1 MKYFYRLIFI
11 FVTSLLL
18 SGCGGGGG
26 KTACSL
32 AVGSLACSGL
42 NSNSGSSGSNGL
54 TTTYSVLHS
63 MSNIEGANPDASLI
77 QVNGVFY
84 GTTQAGGA
92 QSLGTVFSMNT
103 AGQVT
108 TLHSFVGGA
117 TDGAIPFAS
126 LVAGSDGNL
135 YGTTTNGGS
144 TGNGTVFKITLS
156 SGVATYNGVVYSFIG
171 GLTDGANPYGGLVQG
186 SDNAFYGTTT
196 YGGTYNLGTVFR
208 ITLVGGVV
216 AEAPIHIFSG
226 TVNNDGSNPQSG
238 LIKDS
243 AGLLYGTTSAGGTGN
258 VGTVFSISTS
268 GSSFTTLHQFDTTS
282 GAIPYSPLLL
292 GSNGNL
298 YGNTSAGGS
307 NNLGVVFTL
316 PTTVGGTYTVL
327 HHFTGSTSDGS
338 TPYGNLVSI
347 NNNIYGTTWFG
358 GAKDSGTLFS
368 ITPIGVTSVVYS
380 VVYSFGSSS
389 DGANPYSGLTLGPDG
404 YYYGTTASGGSNSIG
419 SVYKFYP

>member
-1 MKYFYRLIFI
+1 MKYFYRFVLI
-11 FVTSLLL
+11 FVTSLIL

-26 KTACSL
+26 KAACSI
-32 AVGSLACSGL
+32 AVGSLACGGV
-42 NSNSGSSGSNGL
+42 NSNSGSGGSPGL

-63 MSNIEGANPDASLI
+63 MSNIEGASPDASLI

-84 GTTQAGGA
+84 GTTQTGGA

-117 TDGAIPFAS
+117 TDGAIPFAA

-156 SGVATYNGVVYSFIG
+156 SGVATYNGVVYSFVG

-243 AGLLYGTTSAGGTGN
+243 AGLLYGTTSAGGTAN
-258 VGTVFSISTS
+258 AGTVFSTSTS
-268 GSSFTTLHQFDTTS
+268 GSSFTTLHQFDTTLGS
-282 GAIPYSPLLL
+282 VPYSPLLL

-298 YGNTSAGGS
+298 YGTTSAGGS

-327 HHFTGSTSDGS
+327 HQFTGSTSDGS

-347 NNNIYGTTWFG
+347 NNIIYGTTWFG
-358 GAKDSGTLFS
+358 GAKNTGTLFS
-368 ITPIGVTSVVYS
+368 VTPTGVTN
-380 VVYSFGSSS
+380 VVYSFGSSA
-389 DGANPYSGLTLGPDG
+389 DGANPYSGLTLGADG
-404 YYYGTTASGGSNSIG
+404 YYYGTTSSGGSNSVG
-419 SVYKFYP
+419 TVFKFYP